1 MLSDRSY
8 FKETASERA
17 SASLVRLISVLIAA
31 FLIELVV
38 VAPWFPVRI
47 YLPHHFGHSVAA
59 FTELRLWTIG
69 THVFVHS
76 TDNLLHIIGVVTAL
90 ILLGRELLPFMGA
103 RRFIGVFFGAAV
115 TGALVWTAVTW
126 QERGILVGGVAG
138 VYGLLVLFVYLN
150 PRLEL
155 GFMLFFFVPV
165 TIKIRHAALALGVL
179 SFCGSLY
186 FDIIGATLPFGY
198 APSAHLGGMLFGAV
212 YFYVVYAEKTIYNAP
227 SRWLP
232 FLFAQPAK
240 PSGENDPGVG
250 YGSSALE
257 RDPIEIRAEVDR
269 ILDKINSTGI
279 SSLSYDEKQLLD
291 KAKRL
296 TNGR

>member
-38 VAPWFPVRI
+38 VAPWFPVRV

-59 FTELRLWTIG
+59 FPELRLWTIG

-76 TDNLLHIIGVVTAL
+76 TDNLLHITGVVAGL

-103 RRFIGVFFGAAV
+103 RRFIGVFFGAAMM
-115 TGALVWTAVTW
+115 GALVWTAVTW
-126 QERGILVGGVAG
+126 PGRDILIGGIAG
-138 VYGLLVLFVYLN
+138 VYGLLALFVYLN

-155 GFMLFFFVPV
+155 RFLLFFLVPI
-165 TIKIRHAALALGVL
+165 TIKLRHAALALGLL
-179 SFCGSLY
+179 SFCGSIY
-186 FDIIGATLPFGY
+186 FDIMGATSPFDY

-212 YFYVVYAEKTIYNAP
+212 YFYVVYAEKTIIPRP

-232 FLFAQPAK
+232 FLSAHPGRTA
-240 PSGENDPGVG
+240 GENSPGVG
-250 YGSSALE
+250 DELTPRE
-257 RDPIEIRAEVDR
+257 RDPVAIRAEVDR
-269 ILDKINSTGI
+269 ILDKINASGL
-279 SSLSYDEKQLLD
+279 SSLSSDEKQQLD
-291 KAKRL
+291 AAKRL
-296 TNGR
+296 TNDR

>member
-17 SASLVRLISVLIAA
+17 SASLVRLVSVLIAA

-38 VAPWFPVRI
+38 VAPWFPVRV

-212 YFYVVYAEKTIYNAP
+212 YFYVVYAEKTNDNAP
-227 SRWLP
+227 SRWLS
-232 FLFAQPAK
+232 FLSAHSAE
-240 PSGENDPGVG
+240 PSSENDPGVV

-257 RDPIEIRAEVDR
+257 RDPIKIRAEVDR

-279 SSLSYDEKQLLD
+279 SSLSSDEKQLLD